1 MSAASLLPFQS
12 AAEALP
18 RKRFTREEVEHLIT
32 TGFFDGQRYE
42 LIDGELLDKMGQ
54 NPPHA
59 NAIRLTQAWLAGV
72 FGADRVQSQLPI
84 EAAVADRER
93 SLPEPDVA
101 VLAEKKSAYHKRH
114 PRGDELLLV
123 VEVSDTTASFDLTRK
138 AALYAAAGVPEY
150 WVLDLT
156 RRLLVVHRRPDGSTY
171 RLLQLFSEAD
181 TVSIEGRSDTVRVS
195 EILPDRS

>member
-18 RKRFTREEVEHLIT
+18 RKRFTREEVEKYIEA
-32 TGFFDGQRYE
+32 GFFDGQRFE
-42 LIDGELLDKMGQ
+42 LIDGDLLDKMGQ
-54 NPPHA
+54 KPPHSA
-59 NAIRLTQAWLAGV
+59 AIQLLLATL
-72 FGADRVQSQLPI
+72 AKLLDIALIRIQLPI
-84 EAAVADRER
+84 EVSGADRER

-101 VLAEKKSAYHKRH
+101 VLAEPKPDYHKRH

-156 RRLLVVHRRPDGSTY
+156 RRILVVHRRPDGSTY

-181 TVSIEGRSDTVRVS
+181 TVSMEGRSDTVRVS
-195 EILPDRS
+195 DILPDQS

>member
-1 MSAASLLPFQS
+1 MAVAPLLPFQ
-12 AAEALP
+12 ATPEALP

-32 TGFFDGQRYE
+32 TGFFEGQRYE

-72 FGADRVQSQLPI
+72 FGADGVQSQLPI
-84 EAAVADRER
+84 EAAGADRER
-93 SLPEPDVA
+93 SLPEPDIA
-101 VLAEKKSAYHKRH
+101 VLAERKPDYHKRH
-114 PRGDELLLV
+114 PRGDEFLLV
-123 VEVSDTTASFDLTRK
+123 VEVSDTTASFDLNRK

-181 TVSIEGRSDTVRVS
+181 TVSMEGRSDTVRVS
-195 EILPDRS
+195 DILPDRS

>member
-18 RKRFTREEVEHLIT
+18 RKRFTRDEVEHLIA
-32 TGFFDGQRYE
+32 TGFFEGQRYE

-101 VLAEKKSAYHKRH
+101 VLAEKKSAYQKRH

-156 RRLLVVHRRPDGSTY
+156 RHVLVVHRRPDGSTY

-181 TVSIEGRSDTVRVS
+181 TVSMEGRSDTVRVS
-195 EILPDRS
+195 DILPDQS